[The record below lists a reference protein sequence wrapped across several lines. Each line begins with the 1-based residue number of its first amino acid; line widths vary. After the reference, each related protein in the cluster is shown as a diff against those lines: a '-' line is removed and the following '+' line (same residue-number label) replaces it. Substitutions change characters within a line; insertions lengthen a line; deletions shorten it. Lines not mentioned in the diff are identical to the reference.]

1 MSTQT
6 TDRAVRY
13 MDRTRAYYEA
23 QGFERAYQYAHHETA
38 PFTPLP
44 RPLAECTVA
53 LITTASLVPR
63 APLEPRKVDSGNAFD
78 PPDRLHADDLSW
90 DKEATH
96 LEDRESFCPIGH
108 LRALAGEGVIGALA
122 PRFHCAP
129 TEYSQRATR
138 EQDAPE
144 LLKRLREDGADVA
157 VLCPL

>member
-1 MSTQT
+1 MTTQGT
-6 TDRAVRY
+6 ARAVRY

-23 QGFERAYQYAHHETA
+23 QGFERAYAYAQHDDA
-38 PFTPLP
+38 PFSPLP
-44 RPLAECTVA
+44 KPLAECTVGVV
-53 LITTASLVPR
+53 TTASLAPR
-63 APLEPRKVDSGNAFD
+63 APLEPRKVDSASTSA
-78 PPDRLHADDLSW
+78 PPERLHADDLSW

-108 LRALAGEGVIGALA
+108 LRALAEAGVIGALA